1 MSSRFWRMCRAS
13 ASPTSSPRTWCATR
27 WCSASSRP
35 TSASR
40 TSRPPAVR
48 PATSPP
54 TTIRAHGPT
63 TMLELDLQLATTG
76 RHPSEADLRRWCE
89 LALRQRSGDSE
100 LTIRLVDEEEGREL
114 NRTWRHKDYA
124 TNVLSFP
131 ADVPDEFL
139 DIPLLGDL
147 VICVPVVEREAAEQG
162 KTPEAHWA
170 HLVIH
175 GCLHLLGYDHIED
188 AEAEE
193 MEGLERELL
202 AELGHPDP
210 YAGDEDD

>member
-1 MSSRFWRMCRAS
+1 M
-13 ASPTSSPRTWCATR
+13 
-27 WCSASSRP
+27 
-35 TSASR
+35 
-40 TSRPPAVR
+40 
-48 PATSPP
+48 
-54 TTIRAHGPT
+54 I
-63 TMLELDLQLATTG
+63 ELDLQCASTG
-76 RHPSEADLRRWCE
+76 AAPAAADLQRWCE

-114 NRTWRHKDYA
+114 NRTWRQKDYA

-162 KTPEAHWA
+162 KTLDAHWA

-175 GCLHLLGYDHIED
+175 GCLHLLGYDHID
-188 AEAEE
+188 DDEAEE
-193 MEGLERELL
+193 MESIERQLL
-202 AELGHPDP
+202 AELGHTDP
-210 YAGDEDD
+210 YADE